1 MSAPVV
7 PVERLPVFLRPDPS
21 RVLVRPFLGTSGG
34 GSPSGEQSAR
44 LLRIMA
50 RVLALGEQQAGDL
63 VEQVFADF
71 GGRHQEIHRFFLARF
86 EQVSALLPSDEE
98 LSETRKLLLGSFFTN
113 EYSLESAA
121 LFNPCMVPH
130 PDGAGETPE
139 GGLRFIL
146 SLRATGEGHVS
157 SITFRSGTI
166 TADLGVEVDSP
177 TRFVTESRPTPH
189 ALYERELFARKLG
202 ELHLVTPFV
211 RRVLEMLGEEF
222 SFEALRRSTASALRR
237 TPGEEE
243 GQAAQR
249 MLLLARSNYEVQF
262 DGSRPVSERVIFPYS
277 PSQSNGIE
285 DARFVRFIEEDGSV
299 CYYATYT
306 AYDGR
311 VVLPQILESP
321 DFLRFRVC
329 TLNGPAAMN
338 KGMALFPRRIGGA
351 YAMLSRQDNE
361 NIHVM
366 FSDHPHFWHESQVI
380 LKPRFPWEF
389 VQLGNC
395 GSPIETERGWLV
407 LSHGVGPM
415 RKYAIG
421 AFLLDRDDPT
431 RVLGRLRNPLITAE
445 RQEREGY
452 VPNVVYSCGGL
463 VHRGVLFLPYA
474 LADSVTTFA
483 RVRLDAL
490 LDAME

>member
-1 MSAPVV
+1 MPQPPV

-21 RVLVRPFLGTSGG
+21 RVLIRPFLGTAGG
-34 GSPSGEQSAR
+34 GPPSADQTAR
-44 LLRIMA
+44 LLRIIA
-50 RVLALGEQQAGDL
+50 RVLALGEAQVAAL
-63 VEQVFADF
+63 LEQVFVDF
-71 GGRHQEIHRFFLARF
+71 GERHQEIRRFFLARF
-86 EQVSALLPSDEE
+86 EQVRSLLPTDEE
-98 LSETRKLLLGSFFTN
+98 MSEPRKLLLGSFFTN

-157 SITFRSGTI
+157 SITFRSGMI
-166 TADLGVEVDSP
+166 TPDLEVEIDAPS
-177 TRFVTESRPTPH
+177 RFVTESRPTPDPQ
-189 ALYERELFARKLG
+189 YERALFARKLV
-202 ELHLVTPFV
+202 ELNLATPFA
-211 RRVLEMLGEEF
+211 RRVMEALGVEF
-222 SFEALRRSTASALRR
+222 TFDALRRTLASALRQ

-243 GQAAQR
+243 NHTAQR

-262 DGSRPVSERVIFPYS
+262 DASRPVSERVIFPYS

-285 DARFVRFIEEDGSV
+285 DARFVRFTEADGRV

-311 VVLPQILESP
+311 VVLPQMLESP
-321 DFLRFRVC
+321 DFLKFGVC

-366 FSDHPHFWHESQVI
+366 FSDHLHFWHESRVI
-380 LKPRFPWEF
+380 LKPRFAWEF

-395 GSPIETERGWLV
+395 GSPLETERGWLV

-421 AFLLDRDDPT
+421 AFLLDLDDPT
-431 RVLGRLRNPLITAE
+431 RVIGRLREPLLTAE

-452 VPNVVYSCGGL
+452 VPNVVYSCGG
-463 VHRGVLFLPYA
+463 VIHRGHLILPYA

-483 RVRLDAL
+483 RVPLGPL
-490 LDAME
+490 LDAMK

>member
-1 MSAPVV
+1 MRARTLPVD
-7 PVERLPVFLRPDPS
+7 RLPVFLRPDPS
-21 RVLVRPFLGTSGG
+21 RVLVRPFLGTAGG
-34 GSPSGEQSAR
+34 GTPSAEQTAR
-44 LLRIMA
+44 LLRIIA
-50 RVLALGEQQAGDL
+50 RVLALGERQ
-63 VEQVFADF
+63 VEALLKEVFADF
-71 GGRHQEIHRFFLARF
+71 GDRHQEIHRFFLARF
-86 EQVSALLPSDEE
+86 AQIRPLLPSDDE
-98 LSETRKLLLGSFFTN
+98 LTEPRRLLLGSFFTN

-121 LFNPCMVPH
+121 LFNPCMVEH

-157 SITFRSGTI
+157 SITFRTGTV
-166 TADLGVEVDSP
+166 TPELEVVLDTPS
-177 TRFVTESRPTPH
+177 RFVTESRPIPH
-189 ALYERELFARKLG
+189 AQFERTLFARKLA
-202 ELHLVTPFV
+202 ELHVATPFA
-211 RRVLEMLGEEF
+211 RRVMDSLGAKF
-222 SFEALRRSTASALRR
+222 TFESLRRATTSALRQ
-237 TPGEEE
+237 TPGDEESHTVE
-243 GQAAQR
+243 G
-249 MLLLARSNYEVQF
+249 MILLARSNYEVVF
-262 DGSRPVSERVIFPYS
+262 DSNQPVSERVIFPYS

-285 DARFVRFIEEDGSV
+285 DARFVRFTEDDGSV

-311 VVLPQILESP
+311 VVLPQLLESR
-321 DFLRFRVC
+321 DFLTFRVC

-338 KGMALFPRRIGGA
+338 KGMALFPRRIGGS

-431 RVLGRLRNPLITAE
+431 RVIGRLGSPLITAE

-463 VHRGVLFLPYA
+463 VHRGHLILPYA

-490 LDAME
+490 LDAMC